1 MLSLRIVSLWKHLVQ
16 VIVCHNRVEVEENRC
31 ETHTRGFATPA
42 PQLRGLK
49 YYCASI
55 SNKTN
60 NAKRMSNPVTFS
72 SQSRYSFIQLEEIKE
87 TASGQ
92 EFRLPM
98 NIDFV
103 WREST
108 EMLYCVA
115 LLDMERK
122 RNIWTPITL
131 PVYTKRK
138 NCPKSTH
145 FSWVAGCL
153 FCICCHFI
161 AGLHRQRER
170 NNGGINRKTV
180 WLVHVWTGQCVR
192 GLGQILYMNSLS
204 LSCYFSVK

>member
-1 MLSLRIVSLWKHLVQ
+1 
-16 VIVCHNRVEVEENRC
+16 
-31 ETHTRGFATPA
+31 
-42 PQLRGLK
+42 
-49 YYCASI
+49 
-55 SNKTN
+55 
-60 NAKRMSNPVTFS
+60 MSNPVTFS
-72 SQSRYSFIQLEEIKE
+72 SQSRYSFIHLEEIKE

-98 NIDFV
+98 NIDFG

-153 FCICCHFI
+153 FCICCHLI

-180 WLVHVWTGQCVR
+180 WLLHVWTGQCVR
-192 GLGQILYMNSLS
+192 CLGQILYMNSLG
-204 LSCYFSVK
+204 LSCYFSVLLLIKIYIQFHLDSNDYWDQVQATRQKCVILILCTDLLRVCNSLMLFYYVLYYISEYDFKDF